1 MSENMTK
8 RLTVR
13 DIRKLKLN
21 DNNKKPI
28 VSLVCYTSQMARLI
42 NDHIDNNG
50 IVIMSSHDTVHH
62 YKKASTQ
69 IINLDVIK

>member
-1 MSENMTK
+1 MNYKNKTISQIKNISQPKNETK
-8 RLTVR
+8 
-13 DIRKLKLN
+13 
-21 DNNKKPI
+21 
-28 VSLVCYTSQMARLI
+28 LI